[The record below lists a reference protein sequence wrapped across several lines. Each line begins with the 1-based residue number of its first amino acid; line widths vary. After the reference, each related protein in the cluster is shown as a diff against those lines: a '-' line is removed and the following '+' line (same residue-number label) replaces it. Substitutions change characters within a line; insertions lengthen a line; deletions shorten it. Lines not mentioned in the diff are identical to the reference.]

1 MFCMIHHYYIKVKGI
16 VQGVG
21 FRPFVY
27 NVAVSR
33 NLCGSVANNTE
44 GVVIH
49 LEGPEAAIQQ
59 CIEIIRTSPPPLSQ
73 ILDITIEQLPPDG
86 FTGFTILESSTTKNK
101 DVFIP
106 PDVAICN
113 ECLDDFFDVY
123 NRRYHYPFTTCTHC
137 GPRFSIIDDIP
148 YDRHTTAMKDF
159 TMCSQC
165 QAEYNNPSDRR
176 FHTQPNACATC
187 GPHIVLC
194 DNSGAILQS
203 AFDDVISHLQKIL
216 SNHIVAI
223 KSVGGYHLACD
234 ATNDRTV
241 LLLRERKARPFK
253 PFAIMVS
260 SVEFLETFCS
270 VTPEEKKLLQSKE
283 RPIVLVK
290 LKKNILS
297 AHVAPGLTYIG
308 VMLPYTPLQYMLF
321 HNNTESIYVMTSAN
335 ISDEPII
342 YNDDDAVKRLHTI
355 ADYFVTYNRQI
366 LSHTDDSVMYVV
378 DEKPYFVRRSRG
390 FVPAPIFIKDTPVHI
405 LATGGDLKNSFAMAR
420 NNFTVVSQYLG
431 DLSTPWGN
439 ELYRKTIAHLCKIF
453 DFHPALVIHDLH
465 PNYFTTMIAAE
476 YQMQGIPVK
485 AVQHHHAHIASVCE
499 EHRIYTPVIGIAFD
513 GTGYGT
519 DHTLWGSE
527 FLIADTS
534 SFTRAAH
541 FDYFGLPGGE
551 NAIKDPWKIGLSLLM
566 AAGIDDTQFFRQ
578 KKEKEFVKE
587 IILKHLNCPA
597 TCSIGRLFDGVAA
610 ILGIAHHI
618 STEAEAAMLLEEKAL
633 EASLATEAFPVTI
646 REGSSLIIDTA
657 HLVQEIVSMR
667 MLQVPVSTIAMRFH
681 KAIAEVTITT
691 AERLRELHNINTVV
705 LSGGV
710 FHNRILLHLITTGLQ
725 KKSFDVFTPQKLPCN
740 DGGIAVGQI
749 AIGRDTYGH

>member
-1 MFCMIHHYYIKVKGI
+1 MISHYFIQVKGI

-27 NVAVSR
+27 NIALSH
-33 NLCGSVANNTE
+33 NLCGSVSNDTE
-44 GVVIH
+44 GVTIH
-49 LEGPEAAIQQ
+49 FEGPEQEIQN
-59 CIEIIRTSPPPLSQ
+59 CIKIIRTNPPPLAQ
-73 ILDITIEQLPPDG
+73 IIDIKIEKLPPDG
-86 FTGFTILESSTTKNK
+86 FTKFSILQSTTTTIK

-106 PDVAICN
+106 PDVAICH
-113 ECLDDFFDVY
+113 ECLDDFFDVH
-123 NRRYHYPFTTCTHC
+123 NRRHHYPFTTCTHC

-148 YDRHTTAMKDF
+148 YDRHNTAMKDF
-159 TMCSQC
+159 ILCSQC
-165 QAEYNNPSDRR
+165 QAEYKNPADRR

-187 GPHIVLC
+187 GPHIVLR
-194 DNSGAILQS
+194 DSSGNILQS
-203 AFDDVISHLQKIL
+203 TFDDVISHLQMLLKH
-216 SNHIVAI
+216 HIVAI

-234 ATNDRTV
+234 ATNDKAV
-241 LLLRERKARPFK
+241 LLLRERKSRPFK

-270 VTPEEKKLLQSKE
+270 VTPKEKELLQSKE

-290 LKKNILS
+290 LKNNILS
-297 AHVAPGLTYIG
+297 THVAPELTYIG

-321 HNNTESIYVMTSAN
+321 HNNAKSIYIMTSAN

-342 YNDDDAVKRLHTI
+342 YNDNDALERLHSI

-378 DEKPYFVRRSRG
+378 DHTPYFVRRSRG
-390 FVPAPIFIKDTPVHI
+390 FVPAPIFIKATPVHI
-405 LATGGDLKNSFAMAR
+405 LATGGDLKNSFALAR
-420 NNFTVVSQYLG
+420 NNFAVVSQYLG

-439 ELYRKTIAHLCKIF
+439 ELYRKTIAHFCKIF
-453 DFHPALVIHDLH
+453 DFYPALVVHDLH
-465 PNYFTTMIAAE
+465 PNYFTTMIASE
-476 YQMQGIPVK
+476 YQQQGIPVK

-527 FLIADTS
+527 FLIADS
-534 SFTRAAH
+534 ASFTRAAH

-566 AAGIDDTQFFRQ
+566 AAGIDDTHFFTEKRQ
-578 KKEKEFVKE
+578 KDFVKE
-587 IILKHLNCPA
+587 IIQKSVNCPA

-618 STEAEAAMLLEEKAL
+618 STEAEAAMLLEEKAFK
-633 EASLATEAFPVTI
+633 APHTTEAFPVPI
-646 REGSSLIIDTA
+646 RESSGLIIDTG
-657 HLVQEIVSMR
+657 HLIQEIVSMR
-667 MLQVPVSTIAMRFH
+667 TLQVPVSTIAMRFH
-681 KAIAEVTITT
+681 KAIAEVTIAT
-691 AERLRELHNINTVV
+691 AERLRDLFKINTVV

-725 KKSFDVFTPQKLPCN
+725 KKSFDVFTPRKLPCN
-740 DGGIAVGQI
+740 DGGIVLGQI
-749 AIGRDTYGH
+749 AIGRDTYGY